1 MDNGGE
7 NIEILELSMIHHLG
21 FENETIKFVCTIFL
35 AQQTIIWNTSLKK
48 TISPNIPGMKMLRT
62 HGTPGFDLPTD
73 VKSASRNYN
82 GSIKL
87 DTPCTAGARRRWRCE
102 I

>member
-48 TISPNIPGMKMLRT
+48 TISPNIPGMKMLIM
-62 HGTPGFDLPTD
+62 GGISLAAFAIL
-73 VKSASRNYN
+73 
-82 GSIKL
+82 
-87 DTPCTAGARRRWRCE
+87 ARDRVWR
-102 I
+102 ILGV

>member
-48 TISPNIPGMKMLRT
+48 TNLPGMKILRADAA
-62 HGTPGFDLPTD
+62 GDQGCYFPGLFDGSSPFIRLD
-73 VKSASRNYN
+73 VPYLIWWGIWNPLTY
-82 GSIKL
+82 
-87 DTPCTAGARRRWRCE
+87 
-102 I
+102 